1 MVLPTF
7 LDKDTWPANSPDLNP
22 WDYCIRD
29 EFTQAINWDKVTRKS
44 SLILEL
50 KRGVKK
56 IRLDVVRES
65 CSVWTNRL
73 YCMIQN
79 DGNYLRE

>member
-1 MVLPTF
+1 M
-7 LDKDTWPANSPDLNP
+7 NSPDLNP
-22 WDYCIRD
+22 LDYCIWD
-29 EFTQAINWDKVTRKS
+29 EFAQAINWDNVTLKNS
-44 SLILEL
+44 EV

-56 IRLDVVRES
+56 IRLYVVRES

-73 YCMIQN
+73 YRMIEN